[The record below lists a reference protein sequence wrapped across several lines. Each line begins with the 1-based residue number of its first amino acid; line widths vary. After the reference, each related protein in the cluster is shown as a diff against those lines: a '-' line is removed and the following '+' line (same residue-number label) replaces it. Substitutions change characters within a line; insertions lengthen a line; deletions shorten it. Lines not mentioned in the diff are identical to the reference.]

1 MYNTEH
7 DCTYYKHK
15 TNDEEELE
23 LYQND
28 LLIVFNESEYNT
40 SVMNKITKLYEQL
53 KDIEDF
59 KKLFQE
65 IHKNLEKTI
74 AMFVTGENAD
84 FECSLIMLFSYEY
97 FHLFHEVVRRFLKN
111 EDYEKELKLIYKY
124 IENNKN

>member
-1 MYNTEH
+1 MYNIEH
-7 DCTYYKHK
+7 DCTYHKHK

-28 LLIVFNESEYNT
+28 LLIVLNESEYNT
-40 SVMNKITKLYEQL
+40 SVMNKISNLYEKI

-74 AMFVTGENAD
+74 AMFVTTSDAD
-84 FECSLIMLFSYEY
+84 YECSLIMLFSYEY
-97 FHLFHEVVRRFLKN
+97 FHMFHEVIRRFLKD
-111 EDYEKELKLIYKY
+111 EDYEKELQLIYKY

>member
-1 MYNTEH
+1 MYNIEH
-7 DCTYYKHK
+7 DCTYHKHK

-74 AMFVTGENAD
+74 AMFVTGENPD
-84 FECSLIMLFSYEY
+84 LECSLIMLLVMSTFTCFMKLLED
-97 FHLFHEVVRRFLKN
+97 FLKM
-111 EDYEKELKLIYKY
+111 KTMK
-124 IENNKN
+124 KN

>member
-7 DCTYYKHK
+7 DCTYYKYQ
-15 TNDEEELE
+15 TDEEQQLE

-40 SVMNKITKLYEQL
+40 SVMNKISNLYEKL

-59 KKLFQE
+59 KKLFE
-65 IHKNLEKTI
+65 LLHKNLEKTI
-74 AMFVTGENAD
+74 AMFVTEEQAD
-84 FECSLIMLFSYEY
+84 LECSLIMLFSYEY
-97 FHLFHEVVRRFLKN
+97 FHLFHEVARRFLKD
-111 EDYEKELKLIYKY
+111 EDYQKELASIYKY